1 MVWERLAV
9 IQFRGVI
16 RERTV
21 EPFLRLFRGL
31 RERANV
37 KGVLFEVSSGG
48 GEAIASMDLY
58 LALKRLDSTKP
69 VVATIG
75 AMGASG
81 AYLASLGARRI
92 YAYPESAVG
101 SIGVV
106 MPHLAVK
113 DLLRRLGVSVEL
125 LHAGRHKDAYQGVRP
140 LDEEERAKMMA
151 FIEEDYTLFV
161 NLVARERKQ
170 KVDAIRSLATGEF
183 WSGTRAKELGLVD
196 ELGDREIALQGLAQM
211 TGVPAQR
218 AVRLAPPRPFL
229 ERLLGGTLEH
239 LGPGLVSRIRE
250 SVEDSVFDVGDW
262 YR

>member
-1 MVWERLAV
+1 MWERLAV
-9 IQFRGVI
+9 VQFRGTI
-16 RERTV
+16 RERSV
-21 EPFLRLFRGL
+21 EPYVKLLRGL

-37 KGVLFEVSSGG
+37 KGVLFDISSGG

-69 VVATIG
+69 VFTSIG

-81 AYLASLGARRI
+81 AYLAALGTRRM

-106 MPHLAVK
+106 MPHLAVQ
-113 DLLRRLGVSVEL
+113 DLLRRIGISVEL
-125 LHAGRHKDAYQGVRP
+125 LHAGRHKDAYQGLRP
-140 LDEEERAKMMA
+140 LDDEERTKLMA
-151 FIEEDYTLFV
+151 FVQEDYDLFV

-170 KVDAIRSLATGEF
+170 SVEAVRALATGEF
-183 WSGTRAKELGLVD
+183 WSGHRAKELGLID
-196 ELGDREIALQGLAQM
+196 ELGDREIALEGLAQM
-211 TGVPAQR
+211 TGIPSHR

-229 ERLLGGTLEH
+229 DRLLNGAMESM
-239 LGPGLVSRIRE
+239 GPSLLSRLHE
-250 SVEDSVFDVGDW
+250 SVEDSVLDATNW